1 LIFKG
6 SASLYVRIAN
16 KYVQRA
22 TGLKGFYFDANGEYA
37 TENETMC
44 KVLKQSFEVKEENN
58 VMDDKPVEKTEEE
71 IRALAKEKGIKSWH
85 IKSID
90 KLMAELK
97 EE

>member
-6 SASLYVRIAN
+6 TANLYVRIAN

-22 TGLKGFYFDANGEYA
+22 TGLKGFYFNATGEYE
-37 TENETMC
+37 TDNETLC
-44 KVLKQSFEVKEENN
+44 KVLKQSFAVKEENN
-58 VMDDKPVEKTEEE
+58 VTDDKPVEKTDEE
-71 IRALAKEKGIKSWH
+71 IRSLAKEKGIKSWH

-90 KLMAELK
+90 KLLAELK